1 MKDIFIENGERKFK
15 LVPNIAVDSLGQE
28 TITVGLEEVAQ
39 AMTAGYEVKFLV
51 NPDLILDNS
60 TKEPNAEFLALFTG
74 MALKGTT
81 KMSYYDT
88 EDLALNNS
96 GWTIRIRKKS
106 NKKAQQCTFK
116 KRYSKI
122 NKKSTLTQGDVNK
135 AIKSTEREGFNTV
148 NAKNFLGGCE
158 IDYGFSKCT
167 LSYSADYNI
176 AETGKGNTD
185 IPDSTTSIQFIN
197 TNKPAIFTED
207 ISAIREHGAVTLTT
221 YEGIF
226 KGIIAVALDVMTIK
240 DELGSGTETI
250 CEVTFK
256 LEDYTGVRYEK
267 QTDLMLVN
275 KLREELRAV
284 LVEKG
289 YLLEKDGLKTNM
301 ILQRY

>member
-15 LVPNIAVDSLGQE
+15 LVPNITVDSLGTE
-28 TITVGLEEVAQ
+28 TVTVGVEEVAQ
-39 AMTAGYEVKFLV
+39 AMTPGYEVKFLV
-51 NPDLILDNS
+51 NPDLILDSS
-60 TKEPNAEFLALFTG
+60 TKQPNAEFLALFTG
-74 MALKGTT
+74 MSLKGTT

-88 EDLALNNS
+88 EDLALNNA

-122 NKKSTLTQGDVNK
+122 NKKTTLSQGDVNK
-135 AIKSTEREGFNTV
+135 SVKKATREGFNTLTP
-148 NAKNFLGGCE
+148 FIGGCE

-185 IPDSTTSIQFIN
+185 IPDSVASIQFIN

-207 ISAIREHGAVTLTT
+207 ISTIREHGAVTLTT
-221 YEGIF
+221 YEGTF
-226 KGIIAVALDVMTIK
+226 KGVVAVALDVMTIK
-240 DELGSGTETI
+240 DELGTGTETI
-250 CEVTFK
+250 CEVGFK
-256 LEDYTGVRYEK
+256 LEDYTGARYEK

-289 YLLEKDGLKTNM
+289 YLLEKDGLKTTM
-301 ILQRY
+301 VLQRY

>member
-15 LVPNIAVDSLGQE
+15 LVPNIATDSLGQE
-28 TITVGLEEVAQ
+28 TITVGLEEIAQ
-39 AMTAGYEVKFLV
+39 AMTPGYEVKFLV

-60 TKEPNAEFLALFTG
+60 TKEPNAEFLALFEG
-74 MALKGTT
+74 MSLKSTT

-88 EDLALNNS
+88 PDLALNNA

-122 NKKSTLTQGDVNK
+122 NKRSTLTQGDVNK
-135 AIKSTEREGFNTV
+135 SVKSATREGFNTLTP
-148 NAKNFLGGCE
+148 FIGGCE

-185 IPDSTTSIQFIN
+185 IPDSVASIQFIN

-207 ISAIREHGAVTLTT
+207 LSGIREHGAVTLTT
-221 YEGIF
+221 YEGTF
-226 KGIIAVALDVMTIK
+226 KGVVAVALDVMTIK
-240 DELGSGTETI
+240 DELGTGTETI

>member
-28 TITVGLEEVAQ
+28 TVTVGVEEVAQ
-39 AMTAGYEVKFLV
+39 AMTPGYEVKFLV
-51 NPDLILDNS
+51 NPDLILDSS
-60 TKEPNAEFLALFTG
+60 TKEPKAEFLALFTG

-88 EDLALNNS
+88 PDLALNNA

-106 NKKAQQCTFK
+106 NKIAQQCTFK

-135 AIKSTEREGFNTV
+135 SVKSATREGFNTLTP
-148 NAKNFLGGCE
+148 FIGGCE

-185 IPDSTTSIQFIN
+185 IPDSATSIQFIN
-197 TNKPAIFTED
+197 ANKPAIFTED
-207 ISAIREHGAVTLTT
+207 LSNIREHGAVTLTT
-221 YEGIF
+221 YEGTF
-226 KGIIAVALDVMTIK
+226 KGIVAVALDVMTIK
-240 DELGSGTETI
+240 DELGTGTETI

-275 KLREELRAV
+275 ELREEVRAV

>member
-28 TITVGLEEVAQ
+28 TVTVGVEEVAQ
-39 AMTAGYEVKFLV
+39 AMTPGYEVKFLV
-51 NPDLILDNS
+51 DPAKILS
-60 TKEPNAEFLALFTG
+60 GSEPIADFQGLFEG
-74 MALKGTT
+74 FAQKGTT

-88 EDLALNNS
+88 EDLALNNA

-122 NKKSTLTQGDVNK
+122 NKRSTLTQGDVNK
-135 AIKSTEREGFNTV
+135 GVKKATREGFNTLTP
-148 NAKNFLGGCE
+148 FIGGCE

-167 LSYSADYNI
+167 LSYSYDLSI
-176 AETGKGNTD
+176 AETGKGDTT
-185 IPDSTTSIQFIN
+185 IPDSTASIAFIN
-197 TNKPAIFTED
+197 ANKPALFNLPLD
-207 ISAIREHGAVTLTT
+207 NIREHGAVTLTT
-221 YEGIF
+221 YEGTF
-226 KGIIAVALDVMTIK
+226 KGVVAVALDVMTIK

>member
-28 TITVGLEEVAQ
+28 TVTVGLEEVAQ
-39 AMTAGYEVKFLV
+39 AMIPGYEVKFLV

-74 MALKGTT
+74 MSLKGTT

-88 EDLALNNS
+88 PDLALNQQN
-96 GWTIRIRKKS
+96 WTIRIRKKS

-135 AIKSTEREGFNTV
+135 SVKSATREGFNTLTP
-148 NAKNFLGGCE
+148 FIGGCE

-197 TNKPAIFTED
+197 ANKPAIFTED
-207 ISAIREHGAVTLTT
+207 LTGIREHGAVTLTT
-221 YEGIF
+221 YEGTF
-226 KGIIAVALDVMTIK
+226 KGIVAVALDVMTIK
-240 DELGSGTETI
+240 DELGTGTETI
-250 CEVTFK
+250 CEISFK

-275 KLREELRAV
+275 ELREELRAV

>member
-28 TITVGLEEVAQ
+28 TVTVGLEEVAQ
-39 AMTAGYEVKFLV
+39 AMTPGYEVKFLV
-51 NPDLILDNS
+51 DPAKILS
-60 TKEPNAEFLALFTG
+60 GSEPIADFQNLFEG
-74 MALKGTT
+74 FALKGTT

-88 EDLALNNS
+88 EDLALNNA

-122 NKKSTLTQGDVNK
+122 NKKPTLTQGDINK

-148 NAKNFLGGCE
+148 NTKNFLGGCE
-158 IDYGFSKCT
+158 IDYAFSKCT

-197 TNKPAIFTED
+197 NNKPAIFTED
-207 ISAIREHGAVTLTT
+207 ISTIREHGAVTLTT
-221 YEGIF
+221 YEGTF
-226 KGIIAVALDVMTIK
+226 KGIVAVALDVMTIK

>member
-1 MKDIFIENGERKFK
+1 MKDIFIQNGERKFK

-28 TITVGLEEVAQ
+28 TVTVGLEEVAQ
-39 AMTAGYEVKFLV
+39 AMTPGYEVKFLV

-60 TKEPNAEFLALFTG
+60 TKEPKAEFLALFEG
-74 MALKGTT
+74 MSLKSTT

-88 EDLALNNS
+88 PDLALNNA

-135 AIKSTEREGFNTV
+135 SVKSATREGFNTLTP
-148 NAKNFLGGCE
+148 FIGGCE

-207 ISAIREHGAVTLTT
+207 LSNIREHGAVTLTT
-221 YEGIF
+221 YEGTF
-226 KGIIAVALDVMTIK
+226 KGVVAVALDVMTIK
-240 DELGSGTETI
+240 DELGTGTETI

>member
-28 TITVGLEEVAQ
+28 TVTVGLEEVAQ
-39 AMTAGYEVKFLV
+39 AMTPGYEVKFLV
-51 NPDLILDNS
+51 NPDLILDSS
-60 TKEPNAEFLALFTG
+60 TKQPNAEFLALFTG
-74 MALKGTT
+74 MVLKGTT

-88 EDLALNNS
+88 EDLALNNA

-122 NKKSTLTQGDVNK
+122 NKKSTLAKGDVNK

-207 ISAIREHGAVTLTT
+207 ISTIREHGAVTLTT
-221 YEGIF
+221 YEGTF
-226 KGIIAVALDVMTIK
+226 KGVVAVALDVMTIK
-240 DELGSGTETI
+240 DELGTGTETI
-250 CEVTFK
+250 CEISFK

>member
-15 LVPNIAVDSLGQE
+15 LVPNIATDSLGQE
-28 TITVGLEEVAQ
+28 TVTVGLEEVAQ
-39 AMTAGYEVKFLV
+39 AMTPGYEVKFLV
-51 NPDLILDNS
+51 DPAKILS
-60 TKEPNAEFLALFTG
+60 GSEPIADFQGLFEG
-74 MALKGTT
+74 FAQKGTT

-88 EDLALNNS
+88 EDLALNNA

-122 NKKSTLTQGDVNK
+122 NKKSALTQGDVNK
-135 AIKSTEREGFNTV
+135 GVKKATREGFNTV

-197 TNKPAIFTED
+197 ANKPAIFTED
-207 ISAIREHGAVTLTT
+207 LATIREHGAVTLTT
-221 YEGIF
+221 YEGTF
-226 KGIIAVALDVMTIK
+226 KGIVAVALDVMTIK

>member
-1 MKDIFIENGERKFK
+1 MKDIFIENGGRKFK
-15 LVPNIAVDSLGQE
+15 LVPNITVDSLGTE
-28 TITVGLEEVAQ
+28 TVTVGVEEVAQ
-39 AMTAGYEVKFLV
+39 AMTPGYEVKFLV
-51 NPDLILDNS
+51 NPDLILDSS
-60 TKEPNAEFLALFTG
+60 TKQPNAEFLALFTG

-88 EDLALNNS
+88 EDLALNNA

-135 AIKSTEREGFNTV
+135 SVKSATREGFNTLTP
-148 NAKNFLGGCE
+148 FIGGCE

-185 IPDSTTSIQFIN
+185 IPDSVASIQFIN

-207 ISAIREHGAVTLTT
+207 LSNIREHGAVTLTT
-221 YEGIF
+221 YEGTF
-226 KGIIAVALDVMTIK
+226 KGVVAVALDVMTIK

>member
-15 LVPNIAVDSLGQE
+15 LVPNIVVDSLGQE
-28 TITVGLEEVAQ
+28 TVTVGVEEVAQ
-39 AMTAGYEVKFLV
+39 AMTPGYEVKFLA
-51 NPDLILDNS
+51 NPDLILDTS
-60 TKEPNAEFLALFTG
+60 TKQPNAEFLALFTG

-88 EDLALNNS
+88 PDLALNNA

-106 NKKAQQCTFK
+106 NKIAQQCTFK

-135 AIKSTEREGFNTV
+135 SVKSATREGFNTLTP
-148 NAKNFLGGCE
+148 FIGGCE

-185 IPDSTTSIQFIN
+185 IPDSATSIQFIN
-197 TNKPAIFTED
+197 ANKPAIFTED
-207 ISAIREHGAVTLTT
+207 LSNIREHGAVTLTT
-221 YEGIF
+221 YEGTF
-226 KGIIAVALDVMTIK
+226 KGIVAVALDVMTIK
-240 DELGSGTETI
+240 DELGTGTETI

-256 LEDYTGVRYEK
+256 LEDYTGERYEK

-275 KLREELRAV
+275 KLREEVRAV

>member
-28 TITVGLEEVAQ
+28 TVTVGVEEVAQ
-39 AMTAGYEVKFLV
+39 AMTPGYEVKFLV
-51 NPDLILDNS
+51 NPDLILDSS
-60 TKEPNAEFLALFTG
+60 TKQPNAEFLALFTG

-88 EDLALNNS
+88 EDLALNNA

-135 AIKSTEREGFNTV
+135 SVKSATREGFNTLTP
-148 NAKNFLGGCE
+148 FIGGCE

-185 IPDSTTSIQFIN
+185 IPDSATSIQFIN

-207 ISAIREHGAVTLTT
+207 LSGIREHGAVTLTT
-221 YEGIF
+221 YEGTF
-226 KGIIAVALDVMTIK
+226 KGVVAVALDVMTIK
-240 DELGSGTETI
+240 DELGTGTETI

>member
-28 TITVGLEEVAQ
+28 TVTVGVEEVAQ
-39 AMTAGYEVKFLV
+39 AMTPGYEVKFLV
-51 NPDLILDNS
+51 DPDLILDNS
-60 TKEPNAEFLALFTG
+60 TKEPNAEFLALFEG
-74 MALKGTT
+74 MSLKSTT

-88 EDLALNNS
+88 PDLALNNA

-106 NKKAQQCTFK
+106 NKIAQQCTFK

-135 AIKSTEREGFNTV
+135 SVKSATREGFNTLTP
-148 NAKNFLGGCE
+148 FIGGCE

-185 IPDSTTSIQFIN
+185 IPDSVASIQFIN
-197 TNKPAIFTED
+197 ANKPAIFTED
-207 ISAIREHGAVTLTT
+207 LATIREHGAVTLTT
-221 YEGIF
+221 YEGTF
-226 KGIIAVALDVMTIK
+226 KGVVAVALDVMTIK
-240 DELGSGTETI
+240 DELGTGTETI

-256 LEDYTGVRYEK
+256 LEDYTGTRYEK

>member
-28 TITVGLEEVAQ
+28 TVTVGLEEVAQ
-39 AMTAGYEVKFLV
+39 AMTPGYEVKFLV

-60 TKEPNAEFLALFTG
+60 TKQPNAEFLALFTG
-74 MALKGTT
+74 MTLKGTT

-88 EDLALNNS
+88 PDLALNNA

-106 NKKAQQCTFK
+106 NKIAQQCTFK

-122 NKKSTLTQGDVNK
+122 NKKTTLSQGDVNK
-135 AIKSTEREGFNTV
+135 SVKSATREGFNTLTP
-148 NAKNFLGGCE
+148 FIGGCE

-197 TNKPAIFTED
+197 ANKPAIFTED
-207 ISAIREHGAVTLTT
+207 LATIREHGAVTLTT
-221 YEGIF
+221 YEGTF
-226 KGIIAVALDVMTIK
+226 KGIVVVALDVMTIK
-240 DELGSGTETI
+240 DELGTGTETI

>member
-28 TITVGLEEVAQ
+28 TVTVGLEEVAQ
-39 AMTAGYEVKFLV
+39 AMTPGYEVKFLV
-51 NPDLILDNS
+51 NPDLILDSS
-60 TKEPNAEFLALFTG
+60 TKQPNAEFLALFTG

-88 EDLALNNS
+88 EDLALNNA

-185 IPDSTTSIQFIN
+185 IPDSITSIQFIN
-197 TNKPAIFTED
+197 ANKPAIFTED
-207 ISAIREHGAVTLTT
+207 LATIREHGAVTLTT
-221 YEGIF
+221 YEGTF
-226 KGIIAVALDVMTIK
+226 KGIVAVALDVMTIK

-275 KLREELRAV
+275 ELREELRAV
-284 LVEKG
+284 LVEKQ

>member
-1 MKDIFIENGERKFK
+1 MSNKITLETDNGRKFEVGIEFGVDELGAETVK
-15 LVPNIAVDSLGQE
+15 LVPIEKKDQCKV
-28 TITVGLEEVAQ
+28 
-39 AMTAGYEVKFLV
+39 GYEVKFLV

-60 TKEPNAEFLALFTG
+60 TKEPNAEFLALFEG
-74 MALKGTT
+74 MSLKSTT

-88 EDLALNNS
+88 PDLALNNA

-122 NKKSTLTQGDVNK
+122 NKKTTLSQGDVNK
-135 AIKSTEREGFNTV
+135 SVKKATREGFNTLTP
-148 NAKNFLGGCE
+148 FIGGCE

-197 TNKPAIFTED
+197 ANKPAIFTED
-207 ISAIREHGAVTLTT
+207 LATIREHGAVTLTT
-221 YEGIF
+221 YEGTF
-226 KGIIAVALDVMTIK
+226 KGVVAVALDVMTIK

>member
-28 TITVGLEEVAQ
+28 TVTVGLEEVAQ
-39 AMTAGYEVKFLV
+39 AMTPGYEVKFLV
-51 NPDLILDNS
+51 NPDLILDSS
-60 TKEPNAEFLALFTG
+60 TKQPNAEFLALFTG

-88 EDLALNNS
+88 EDLALNNA

-197 TNKPAIFTED
+197 ANKPAIFTED
-207 ISAIREHGAVTLTT
+207 LATIREHGAVTLTT
-221 YEGIF
+221 YEGTF
-226 KGIIAVALDVMTIK
+226 KGIVAVALDVMTIK

-256 LEDYTGVRYEK
+256 LEDYTGARYEK

>member
-15 LVPNIAVDSLGQE
+15 LVPNIVTDSLGQE
-28 TITVGLEEVAQ
+28 TATVGLVEVAQ
-39 AMTAGYEVKFLV
+39 AMTPGYEVKFLV
-51 NPDLILDNS
+51 NPDLILESS
-60 TKEPNAEFLALFTG
+60 TKQPNAEFLALFTG

-88 EDLALNNS
+88 PDLALNNA

-197 TNKPAIFTED
+197 NNKPAIFTED
-207 ISAIREHGAVTLTT
+207 LATIREHGAVTLTT
-221 YEGIF
+221 YEGTF
-226 KGIIAVALDVMTIK
+226 KGIIVVALDVMTIK
-240 DELGSGTETI
+240 DELGTGTETI
-250 CEVTFK
+250 CEVSFK

-301 ILQRY
+301 ILERY

>member
-15 LVPNIAVDSLGQE
+15 LVPNIVTDSLGQE
-28 TITVGLEEVAQ
+28 TATVGLVEVAQ
-39 AMTAGYEVKFLV
+39 AMTPGYEVKFLV
-51 NPDLILDNS
+51 NPDLILESS
-60 TKEPNAEFLALFTG
+60 TKQPNAEFLALFTG

-88 EDLALNNS
+88 PDLALNNA

-197 TNKPAIFTED
+197 NNKPAIFTED
-207 ISAIREHGAVTLTT
+207 LATIREHGAVTLTT
-221 YEGIF
+221 YEGTF
-226 KGIIAVALDVMTIK
+226 KGIIVVALDVMTIK
-240 DELGSGTETI
+240 DELGTGTETI
-250 CEVTFK
+250 CEVSVR

-301 ILQRY
+301 ILERY

>member
-15 LVPNIAVDSLGQE
+15 LVPNIAVDSLGTE
-28 TITVGLEEVAQ
+28 TVTVGVEEVAQ
-39 AMTAGYEVKFLV
+39 AMTPGYEVKFLV

-60 TKEPNAEFLALFTG
+60 TKEPKAEFLALFTG

-135 AIKSTEREGFNTV
+135 SVKSATREGFNTLTP
-148 NAKNFLGGCE
+148 FIGGCE

-185 IPDSTTSIQFIN
+185 IPDSVASIQFIN

-207 ISAIREHGAVTLTT
+207 LSNIREHGAVTLTT
-221 YEGIF
+221 YEGTF
-226 KGIIAVALDVMTIK
+226 KGVVAVALDVMTIK
-240 DELGSGTETI
+240 DELGTGTETI

-256 LEDYTGVRYEK
+256 LEDYIGERYEK

>member
-28 TITVGLEEVAQ
+28 TVTVGLEEVAQ
-39 AMTAGYEVKFLV
+39 AMTPGYEVKFLV
-51 NPDLILDNS
+51 NPDLILDSS
-60 TKEPNAEFLALFTG
+60 TKQPNAEFLALFTG

-88 EDLALNNS
+88 EDLALNNA

-185 IPDSTTSIQFIN
+185 IPDSITSIQFIN
-197 TNKPAIFTED
+197 ANKPAIFTED
-207 ISAIREHGAVTLTT
+207 LATIREHGAVTLTT
-221 YEGIF
+221 YEGTF
-226 KGIIAVALDVMTIK
+226 KGIVAVALDVMTIK

>member
-28 TITVGLEEVAQ
+28 TVTVGLEEVAQ
-39 AMTAGYEVKFLV
+39 AMTPGYEVKFLV
-51 NPDLILDNS
+51 NPDLILDSS
-60 TKEPNAEFLALFTG
+60 TKQPNAEFLALFTG

-88 EDLALNNS
+88 EDLALNNA

-207 ISAIREHGAVTLTT
+207 ISTIREHGAVTLTT

-275 KLREELRAV
+275 ELREELRAV

>member
-28 TITVGLEEVAQ
+28 TVTVGLEEVAQ
-39 AMTAGYEVKFLV
+39 AMTPGYEVKFLV
-51 NPDLILDNS
+51 NPDLILDSS
-60 TKEPNAEFLALFTG
+60 TKQPNAEFLALFTG

-88 EDLALNNS
+88 EDLALNNA

-197 TNKPAIFTED
+197 ANKPAIFTED
-207 ISAIREHGAVTLTT
+207 LATIREHGAVTLTT
-221 YEGIF
+221 YEGTF
-226 KGIIAVALDVMTIK
+226 KGIVAVALDVMTIK

-275 KLREELRAV
+275 KLREELKAV

>member
-28 TITVGLEEVAQ
+28 TVTVGLEEVAQ
-39 AMTAGYEVKFLV
+39 AMTPGYEVKFLV
-51 NPDLILDNS
+51 NPDLILDSS
-60 TKEPNAEFLALFTG
+60 TKQPNAEFLALFTG

-88 EDLALNNS
+88 EDLALNNA

-207 ISAIREHGAVTLTT
+207 LTSIREHGAVTLTT
-221 YEGIF
+221 YEGTF
-226 KGIIAVALDVMTIK
+226 KGIVAVALDVMTIK

>member
-15 LVPNIAVDSLGQE
+15 LVPNIATDSLGQE
-28 TITVGLEEVAQ
+28 TVTVGVEEVAQ
-39 AMTAGYEVKFLV
+39 AMTPGYEVKFLV
-51 NPDLILDNS
+51 NPDLILDSS
-60 TKEPNAEFLALFTG
+60 TKQPNAEFLALFTG

-88 EDLALNNS
+88 EDLALNNA

-185 IPDSTTSIQFIN
+185 IPDSATSIQFIN
-197 TNKPAIFTED
+197 ANKPAIFTED
-207 ISAIREHGAVTLTT
+207 LTGIREHGAVTLTT
-221 YEGIF
+221 YEGTF
-226 KGIIAVALDVMTIK
+226 KGIVAVALDVMTIK

>member
-1 MKDIFIENGERKFK
+1 MKDIFIEKGERKFK
-15 LVPNIAVDSLGQE
+15 LVPNIAVDTSGLE
-28 TITVGLEEVAQ
+28 TVTVGVEEVAQ
-39 AMTAGYEVKFLV
+39 AMTPGYEVKFLV
-51 NPDLILDNS
+51 KPDLILDSS
-60 TKEPNAEFLALFTG
+60 TKQPNADFLALFTG

-88 EDLALNNS
+88 EDLALNKA

-135 AIKSTEREGFNTV
+135 SVKRGTREGFDTLSP
-148 NAKNFLGGCE
+148 FISGCE

-197 TNKPAIFTED
+197 SNKPTIFTED
-207 ISAIREHGAVTLTT
+207 LTNIREHGAVEFTMYAGT
-221 YEGIF
+221 F
-226 KGIIAVALDVMTIK
+226 KGIVEVELDIMTIK
-240 DELGSGTETI
+240 DELGTGTETI
-250 CEVTFK
+250 CEVSFK
-256 LEDYTGVRYEK
+256 LEDYTGARYEK
-267 QTDLMLVN
+267 QTDLMLAN

>member
-28 TITVGLEEVAQ
+28 TVTVGLEEVAQ
-39 AMTAGYEVKFLV
+39 AMTPGYEVKFLV
-51 NPDLILDNS
+51 NPDLILDSS
-60 TKEPNAEFLALFTG
+60 TKQPNAEFLALFTG

-88 EDLALNNS
+88 EDLALNNA

-197 TNKPAIFTED
+197 ANKPAIFTED
-207 ISAIREHGAVTLTT
+207 LATIREHGAVTLTT
-221 YEGIF
+221 YEGTF
-226 KGIIAVALDVMTIK
+226 KGIVAVALDVMTIK

>member
-15 LVPNIAVDSLGQE
+15 LVPNITVDSLGTE
-28 TITVGLEEVAQ
+28 TVTVGVEEVAQ
-39 AMTAGYEVKFLV
+39 AMTPGYEVKFLV
-51 NPDLILDNS
+51 NPDLILESS
-60 TKEPNAEFLALFTG
+60 TKQPNAEFLALFTG
-74 MALKGTT
+74 MSLKGTT

-88 EDLALNNS
+88 EDLALNNA

-122 NKKSTLTQGDVNK
+122 NKKTTLSQGDVNK
-135 AIKSTEREGFNTV
+135 SVKKATREGFNTLTP
-148 NAKNFLGGCE
+148 FIGGCE

-185 IPDSTTSIQFIN
+185 IPDSVASIQFIN

-207 ISAIREHGAVTLTT
+207 ISTIREHGAVTLTT
-221 YEGIF
+221 YEGTF
-226 KGIIAVALDVMTIK
+226 KGVVAVALDVMTIK
-240 DELGSGTETI
+240 DELGTGTETI
-250 CEVTFK
+250 CEVGFK
-256 LEDYTGVRYEK
+256 LEDYTGARYEK

-289 YLLEKDGLKTNM
+289 YLLEKDGLKTTM
-301 ILQRY
+301 VLQRY

>member
-15 LVPNIAVDSLGQE
+15 LVPNIAVDSLGTE
-28 TITVGLEEVAQ
+28 TVTVGVEEVAQ
-39 AMTAGYEVKFLV
+39 AMTPGYEVKFLV

-60 TKEPNAEFLALFTG
+60 TKEPKAEFLALFTG

-88 EDLALNNS
+88 EDLALNNA

-122 NKKSTLTQGDVNK
+122 NKRSTLTQGDVNK
-135 AIKSTEREGFNTV
+135 GVKKATREGFNTLTP
-148 NAKNFLGGCE
+148 FIGGCE

-185 IPDSTTSIQFIN
+185 IPDSTASIAFIN
-197 TNKPAIFTED
+197 ANKPALFNLPLD
-207 ISAIREHGAVTLTT
+207 NIREHGAVTLTT
-221 YEGIF
+221 YEGTF
-226 KGIIAVALDVMTIK
+226 KGVVAVALDVMTIK
-240 DELGSGTETI
+240 DELGTGTETI